1 MNMIFYIFVMLFSLT
16 VSATHAEEEA
26 TKPSLAEEITK
37 NPVPSTAPAD
47 VPGEVKKQINDA
59 SQYTV
64 GAEDILQVQTIQP
77 EQLSITA
84 TVSPDGFISF
94 PYIGNVK
101 VRDKT
106 LNQIQDEIAQRL
118 TDGYM
123 RYPIVVVTLQQS
135 KSRKFFVY
143 GEVNKPGAYPLE
155 ENTTVLRAVSMA
167 GGFTKY
173 GSSSR
178 VKVLKPQT
186 NGVGYETL
194 KVDVDKVM
202 KGTSR
207 EDPVLN
213 SGDIVV
219 VSEGIF

>member
-1 MNMIFYIFVMLFSLT
+1 MKIIFYILMVLFSVTALT
-16 VSATHAEEEA
+16 VQAEEEIA
-26 TKPSLAEEITK
+26 KPSLADELSK
-37 NPVPSTAPAD
+37 YPVPTSARSD
-47 VPGEVKKQINDA
+47 VPEEAKKQVQDA

-101 VRDKT
+101 VKDKT

-178 VKVLKPQT
+178 VKVLKPQP
-186 NGVGYETL
+186 NSAGYETL
-194 KVDVDKVM
+194 RVDVDKVM
-202 KGTSR
+202 KGSST

-219 VSEGIF
+219 VSEGMF